1 MQPLN
6 APERKKAFLNF
17 LLFFVITVAVIL
29 VTLYFSMQ
37 VPLKDNDK
45 LIKQTAIDNNEK
57 LFMQEF
63 EGKMQETTN
72 LVESITKVEN
82 VFKIGKALDDHFKE
96 MNDMAAGTV
105 WFKVVCDKIIDNLT
119 SLRLAKEQLRKSD
132 NSIIELEKK
141 DALIKEWEARSQKW
155 EDRYYEVA
163 GKK

>member
-6 APERKKAFLNF
+6 APERKKAFFNF

-29 VTLYFSMQ
+29 VTVYFSMQ

-45 LIKQTAIDNNEK
+45 LIKETALANNEK

-82 VFKIGKALDDHFKE
+82 VFKIGKDLDNHFKD
-96 MNDMAAGTV
+96 MNNMISETV
-105 WFKVVCDKIIDNLT
+105 WSKDICNKIIDNLI
-119 SLRLAKEQLRKSD
+119 SLRSAKDQLRNVN
-132 NSIIELEKK
+132 NSVIELEKK
-141 DALIKEWEARSQKW
+141 DNKIKELDAESTKW
-155 EDRYYEVA
+155 RDLYIQAV